1 MRRRARLV
9 CSPQTE
15 PGGDAFSHTPLP
27 LVELK
32 VRIRIKTGN
41 KQVLFQVDLKQL
53 LASRTMPVFSALE
66 KSI

>member
-1 MRRRARLV
+1 M
-9 CSPQTE
+9 
-15 PGGDAFSHTPLP
+15 
-27 LVELK
+27 VELK

-41 KQVLFQVDLKQL
+41 KQVLFQVDLKQF